1 MEFIFRLFI
10 KDKDNVKSA
19 LVRSKYGQ
27 LSGLVGIIL
36 NFILFVIKL
45 IAGIITSSISVM
57 ADAFNN
63 LSDAGSSI
71 ITLIGFKISG
81 KPADSDHPFGHGRVE
96 YLCSLFVSVLIFIM
110 GYELLK
116 ASVTKIIK
124 PVKVETS
131 LLSFVILAVAILVK
145 LWMYLFNR
153 KIAKKISSGAV
164 MATARDSVND
174 CLATAGVT
182 AGLVLSEFFSIN
194 TDGYIG
200 LVIALFVLY
209 SGYTTIKESTEPL
222 LGGCPDRELVEN
234 IEKTITAHHEALGI
248 HDLIVH
254 NYGPS
259 KNIISV
265 HVEVDSSCDLNV
277 IHDKIDLME
286 RELAVKYNCVATI
299 HMDPV
304 AVNDERVNK
313 LRKTAEEAV
322 REINEKITIH
332 DFRIVAGPTHTNM
345 IFDAVL
351 PFEFEMTDSKF
362 KELVNEKIK
371 EYDSTLFAVIDIDK
385 AYIK

>member
-10 KDKDNVKSA
+10 KDKDNVKSIA
-19 LVRSKYGQ
+19 VRNKYGE
-27 LSGLVGIIL
+27 LSGTVGIIL
-36 NFILFVIKL
+36 NCILFFVKL
-45 IAGIITSSISVM
+45 VAGIITSSISVM

-116 ASVTKIIK
+116 ASITKIIN
-124 PVKVETS
+124 PVEVETS
-131 LLSFVILAVAILVK
+131 IVSVVILVLAILIK

-164 MATARDSVND
+164 MATAKDSVND
-174 CLATAGVT
+174 CLATTGVT
-182 AGLVLSEFFSIN
+182 AGLLISELFSIN
-194 TDGYIG
+194 VDGYIG
-200 LVIALFVLY
+200 LIIAIFVLY

-234 IEKTITAHHEALGI
+234 IEKTIMAHSEALGI

-265 HVEVDSSCDLNV
+265 HVEVDSSCELNV

-286 RELAVKYNCVATI
+286 RELSVKYDCVATI

-313 LRKTAEEAV
+313 LKKIAEETV
-322 REINEKITIH
+322 QGINQKITIH
-332 DFRIVAGPTHTNM
+332 DFRIVAGPTHTNV

-351 PFEFEMTDSKF
+351 PFEFEMTDSQF
-362 KELVNEKIK
+362 KEYVNEKIK
-371 EYDSTLFAVIDIDK
+371 EYDNTLFAVIDIDK